1 MGLLID
7 QQMSSDKEEDKST
20 ILRIIMDWGFR
31 WQGQASIKVYE
42 MDFEPS
48 LSLLLRH
55 NVSSLPVKYGLNGV
69 LLLEPFYLRWNVA

>member
-31 WQGQASIKVYE
+31 
-42 MDFEPS
+42 
-48 LSLLLRH
+48 
-55 NVSSLPVKYGLNGV
+55 
-69 LLLEPFYLRWNVA
+69 